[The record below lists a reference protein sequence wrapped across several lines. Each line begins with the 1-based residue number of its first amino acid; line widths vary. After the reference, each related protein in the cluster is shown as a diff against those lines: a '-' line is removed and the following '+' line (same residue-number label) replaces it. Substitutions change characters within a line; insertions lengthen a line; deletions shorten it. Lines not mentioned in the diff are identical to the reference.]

1 MDQEPSV
8 LHSGHGVIIT
18 TKLQQINDDEEEDE
32 DDDEDED
39 KNNVGFEKLSGDGDK
54 VGLFVLKNRKS
65 LVHII
70 KKQKVR
76 KEFILISLMFFIIA
90 NRLW

>member
-1 MDQEPSV
+1 VDQEPSV

-18 TKLQQINDDEEEDE
+18 TKLQQINDDEEED
-32 DDDEDED
+32 DEED

-76 KEFILISLMFFIIA
+76 KDFILISLMFFIIA

>member
-18 TKLQQINDDEEEDE
+18 TKLQQINDDEEED
-32 DDDEDED
+32 DDED

-54 VGLFVLKNRKS
+54 VGLFVLKSRQS

-76 KEFILISLMFFIIA
+76 KDFILISLMFFIIA

>member
-8 LHSGHGVIIT
+8 LHSGNGVIIT
-18 TKLQQINDDEEEDE
+18 TKLQQTNDEEEEE
-32 DDDEDED
+32 DDDDEED
-39 KNNVGFEKLSGDGDK
+39 KNNVGFEKLSGDGNK
-54 VGLFVLKNRKS
+54 VGLFVMKNRQY

-70 KKQKVR
+70 SKQKVR
-76 KEFILISLMFFIIA
+76 KDFILISLMFFIIA